1 MIKLLKIL
9 LAGLATSLFMFP
21 INIPGWPMNSKMTL
35 ALVGLILL
43 AFDKIRTKKFTLN
56 KDFVW
61 ISVIAMGVS
70 AMAQLATTYNHTQET
85 TYTDYVMSFW
95 TWMGAAYAVV
105 TFIRTIHQDLNV
117 RLIGNYLIGACVF
130 QCLIAYAVE
139 LSPSIKSFVDYFM
152 GSAFEEAGRL
162 YGLGAW
168 LDPSG
173 LRFAAVLIIT
183 MALILEPSKNDGV
196 KLLYILSYFIIA
208 IIGNMMSRTTLI
220 GIILSLLY
228 FFVYSIIRWHAVRP
242 QISNYFILLATS
254 FVVVFTTTYLYNTD
268 DTFRKRFRFGF
279 EGVFNYFEKGEWET
293 NSTNILKEMFVLP
306 ENSKTWMIGDGYLE
320 NPRTDPNYLGPIG
333 GGYYM
338 STDVGYIRFL
348 FYFGLSGLLLMLSI
362 FLKATDTCIKYISD
376 YCILFL
382 FLLFMNL
389 VGWVKVTSDI
399 IMVFAPF
406 LVLAYYNEHEH
417 QDTESSTK
425 YVLNEHVY

>member
-35 ALVGLILL
+35 ALVGLIFL
-43 AFDKIRTKKFTLN
+43 AFDKIKTKKFTLN

-95 TWMGAAYAVV
+95 TWMGAAYAIVS
-105 TFIRTIHQDLNV
+105 FIRRVHQDLNV
-117 RLIGNYLIGACVF
+117 RLIGNYLIVACVF

-183 MALILEPSKNDGV
+183 MALILEPSKNDGI

-228 FFVYSIIRWHAVRP
+228 FFIYTIIRWHAVRP
-242 QISNYFILLATS
+242 QISNYFILLATA
-254 FVVVFTTTYLYNTD
+254 FVVVFATTYLYNSD
-268 DTFRKRFRFGF
+268 STFRQRFRFGF
-279 EGVFNYFEKGEWET
+279 EGVFNYFEKGQWET
-293 NSTNILKEMFVLP
+293 NSTNILKGMIVFP
-306 ENSKTWMIGDGYLE
+306 DKNKTWFIGDGYME
-320 NPRTDPNYLGPIG
+320 NPQTDPNYLGPLG

-338 STDVGYIRFL
+338 STDVGYLRFL
-348 FYFGLSGLLLMLSI
+348 FYFGLPGLLLMLSI
-362 FLKATDTCIKYISD
+362 FCEATNTCIKSIPDSHL
-376 YCILFL
+376 LFF
-382 FLLFMNL
+382 FLLLMNL
-389 VGWVKVTSDI
+389 VGWIKVTSDI
-399 IMVFAPF
+399 IMIFAPF
-406 LVLAYYNEHEH
+406 LILSYMS
-417 QDTESSTK
+417 ESLKEKTSIYTQK
-425 YVLNEHVY
+425 SI